1 MANSVLR
8 IGIAG
13 CGQAARIHVDRLL
26 GQPDVEIVGCAD
38 PERESAEKLAG
49 RIAEKTG
56 KTPAAFSDYLDLLE
70 QPPDALAI
78 FTPHLFHYRL
88 AMDALQAGCHV
99 FIEKPLST
107 NSQEAAD
114 IVNLARGR
122 QRKVGVGHQF
132 RLRPSLIEA
141 RKRLAADAIGPIRL
155 VTAVM
160 AQPWLAKQEGQ
171 GAESSWRFDPKI
183 AGGGL
188 LSDAGDHLVD
198 ALLWT
203 SGLAAQEV
211 FAVQSKLPSGLDVVT
226 AATIRLAGS
235 GGVPATLALSGV
247 SLGSLF
253 ELTFFGERGRIRAT
267 DAVLEIDDGDGDTAS
282 RRIELPAAGESI
294 DGNFLAALRG
304 EAPLSCPADEAI
316 DTVRLSEAI
325 TRSAAAGQ
333 VVQVI

>member
-1 MANSVLR
+1 MATSVLR

-26 GQPDVEIVGCAD
+26 DQPDLEIVGCAD
-38 PERESAEKLAG
+38 SHRESAEKLAG
-49 RIAEKTG
+49 RIAEKSS
-56 KTPAAFSDYLDLLE
+56 KPPAVFSDYRELLE
-70 QPPDALAI
+70 LPLDALAV

-88 AMDALQAGCHV
+88 TMDALQAGCHV
-99 FIEKPLST
+99 FVEKPLST

-114 IVNLARGR
+114 IVSLARGR
-122 QRKVGVGHQF
+122 QRKVGVGHQY

-141 RKRLAADAIGPIRL
+141 RKRLAADAIGPLRL

-160 AQPWLAKQEGQ
+160 AQPWLAKQQGQ

-188 LSDAGDHLVD
+188 LSDAGDHLID

-203 SGLAAQEV
+203 SGRAAHEV
-211 FAVQSKLPSGLDVVT
+211 FAVQSKLPTGLDVVT
-226 AATIRLAGS
+226 AATIRLAGDA
-235 GGVPATLALSGV
+235 PATLALSGV
-247 SLGSLF
+247 SRGSLF

-267 DAVLEIDDGDGDTAS
+267 DVVFEIDDGEGAAARQVD
-282 RRIELPAAGESI
+282 LPAAGESI

-304 EAPLSCPADEAI
+304 EAPLSCPADEAL

-325 TRSAAAGQ
+325 ARSAAAGQ
-333 VVQVI
+333 VVQVV